1 MYVVHI
7 FCSSEQK
14 GFFILSTATL
24 TNGVNRLVVALDD
37 DCNSLQG
44 VLDLYREQLNIPA
57 DANLAVNG
65 EPVEDDADDFELN
78 DGDEVTAIKSSGS
91 KG

>member
-1 MYVVHI
+1 M
-7 FCSSEQK
+7 
-14 GFFILSTATL
+14 STATL
-24 TNGVNRLVVALDD
+24 TNGVNRLVVDLDD
-37 DCNSLQG
+37 DCNSLQDI
-44 VLDLYREQLNIPA
+44 LDLYREQLNIPS

-65 EPVEDDADDFELN
+65 EPVEDDAEDFELS